1 MFNKLILSTFAV
13 STFTVPALAGPYL
26 NVEANQGWAGKDFQ
40 GALLETHVGYESSL
54 GDSSSW
60 YIQGGPAVSFPDD
73 AEQVGAA
80 SGKVGLGVDV
90 TENLSVYGEVSAITS
105 EGLETEGLGVG
116 AKTGVKYS
124 F

>member
-1 MFNKLILSTFAV
+1 MIKNIALSTLAV
-13 STFTVPALAGPYL
+13 SSFAAPALAGAYL
-26 NVEANQGWAGKDFQ
+26 NVEANQGWSGEDYQ
-40 GALLETHVGYESSL
+40 GALLETHVGYENAL
-54 GDSSSW
+54 GDSASW

-90 TENLSVYGEVSAITS
+90 TKKLNVYGELSAATA
-105 EGLETEGLGVG
+105 EGLELEGLGVG
-116 AKTGVKYS
+116 AKTGVKYK

>member
-1 MFNKLILSTFAV
+1 MKNALLIISTLAFAA
-13 STFTVPALAGPYL
+13 PAAAGVYL
-26 NVEANQGWAGKDFQ
+26 NVEANQGWSGEDYQ
-40 GALLETHVGYESSL
+40 GALLETHVGYENSL
-54 GDSSSW
+54 GDSASW

-90 TENLSVYGEVSAITS
+90 TKKLNVYGELSAATA
-105 EGLETEGLGVG
+105 EGLELEGLGVG
-116 AKTGVKYS
+116 AKTGVKYK